1 MAAAVTGA
9 VIARCRRG
17 LLTDGEE
24 AEGVLS
30 SRDRAIAQ
38 SMKVYINEL
47 GLYLRVIIYTRV
59 PVELDRVAVRL
70 LKITYCI
77 ITILRVIYMWISWS
91 LF

>member
-1 MAAAVTGA
+1 MAEAVTGA

-30 SRDRAIAQ
+30 SRDRAVAQ

-47 GLYLRVIIYTRV
+47 GLYLRVIIYIQ
-59 PVELDRVAVRL
+59 E
-70 LKITYCI
+70 
-77 ITILRVIYMWISWS
+77 
-91 LF
+91 FQ